1 MYNTIKNSNN
11 QCQSA
16 AQIYFTHWAQ
26 FKTINYK
33 ILVKYT
39 KNTIETVPNTI
50 TIEVRQVKYK
60 CKLKMN

>member
-1 MYNTIKNSNN
+1 M
-11 QCQSA
+11 
-16 AQIYFTHWAQ
+16 YFTHWAQ